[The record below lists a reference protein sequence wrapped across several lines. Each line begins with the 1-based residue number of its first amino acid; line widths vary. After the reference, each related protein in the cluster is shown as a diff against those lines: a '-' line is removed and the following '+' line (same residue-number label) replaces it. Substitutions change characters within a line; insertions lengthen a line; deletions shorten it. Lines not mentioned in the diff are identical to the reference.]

1 MTIHKETLTKSIS
14 IGNNLTLQAWV
25 LHYPGHPHRTWTEYR
40 ITSEHDLLHT
50 SKNIFESLEY
60 IGAKVDGLEWHV
72 GELTR
77 QRNEYIKK
85 SVHYFSAI
93 QKYSMLLDGYII
105 NTEAT
110 K

>member
-1 MTIHKETLTKSIS
+1 MTIHKETLTKSVS
-14 IGNNLTLQAWV
+14 IGNKLTLQSWD
-25 LHYPGHPHRTWTEYR
+25 LHYPSHPHRTWTEYR
-40 ITSEHDLLHT
+40 ITNEHDLLHT

-60 IGAKVDGLEWHV
+60 ISAKVDGLEWHV

-85 SVHYFSAI
+85 SMDYFSAI
-93 QKYSMLLDGYII
+93 QKYSALFSIG
-105 NTEAT
+105 TT